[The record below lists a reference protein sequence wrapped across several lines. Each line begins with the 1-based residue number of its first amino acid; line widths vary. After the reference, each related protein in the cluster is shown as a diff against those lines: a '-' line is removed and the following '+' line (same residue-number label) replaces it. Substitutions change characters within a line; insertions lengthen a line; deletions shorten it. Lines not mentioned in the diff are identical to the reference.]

1 MLLSYY
7 KGVFEMKIGI
17 IGAGPRGLLM
27 LNNLI
32 QNFESSNHKKLTIH
46 LFDRAVAGG
55 RVWKVK
61 QPISLIMNTPA
72 NELTLFND
80 GQDGALCI
88 AQWCQSDIS
97 NKFINSLNVDNKEE
111 LLIAVDKI
119 NNRSYV
125 PRAICGAYCQ
135 WFFQQLVNQIKDND
149 NINLDVHF
157 NQNVTNIEKVQDDS
171 FVVSV
176 DNVDYPV
183 DKLVFSLGQ
192 QENKLTKDQQSL
204 KKYAKDYDLTY
215 ILPGEADEANLSTI
229 NSNQNVIIRGM
240 GLSFNDY
247 VSRLTEGRGGY
258 FIDNGD
264 NTLTYHAS
272 GKEPTI
278 YAGSRRGVPYYP
290 KAISQKD
297 YNENYP
303 AVFLTN
309 ENVEKHLKDGHISF
323 EDFHKLLRLDIEYRY
338 YTFLFSL
345 KHPEIDVA
353 DFQKKFKETD
363 NHNALIGSYHLST
376 EEVFDWDKILNPVAG
391 VKISTL
397 DNYQTHIKDWLKQM
411 IDDALLGSKTGPV
424 IGSLEML
431 RDLRDNIRYVLS
443 NHLFTNDDLV
453 NKYLGRFSS
462 DMKFLSQGAPAI
474 RSQEILALMDAG
486 IVKIL
491 GPQMQVIGA
500 NHKFITRS
508 AFYGEEII
516 NGDAFIEARTNAPIT
531 KVSANP
537 AITSMLNNG
546 LIKPL
551 PIKLSDG
558 KIVENSSVNI
568 NIKTDQ
574 IIGQENLYTWG
585 LNTEGLYFVTSAIP
599 RPGVND
605 SILTAGNDIAKGLL
619 DIPVANP
626 TIYM

>member
-1 MLLSYY
+1 
-7 KGVFEMKIGI
+7 MKIGI

-32 QNFESSNHKKLTIH
+32 QNFESSNNDNLTIH

-72 NELTLFND
+72 NELSLFND
-80 GQDGALCI
+80 GQKDALSI
-88 AQWCQSDIS
+88 SEWCQSNIS
-97 NKFINSLNVDNKEE
+97 NDFINSLDVDNKDE
-111 LLIAVDKI
+111 LLTAVDKI
-119 NNRSYV
+119 NDRSYV

-135 WFFQQLVNQIKDND
+135 WFFQQLVNQIKNND
-149 NINLDVHF
+149 NINLAVHF
-157 NQNVTNIEKVQDDS
+157 NQNVDNVEKVKDDS

-176 DNVDYPV
+176 GDVDYPV
-183 DKLVFSLGQ
+183 DKLLFSLGQ
-192 QENKLTKDQQSL
+192 QENKLTKDQESL
-204 KKYAKDYDLTY
+204 QKYAKDYGLTY
-215 ILPGEADEANLSTI
+215 ILPGEADEADLSTI
-229 NSNQNVIIRGM
+229 TSDQNVIIRGM
-240 GLSFNDY
+240 GLSFNDF

-258 FIDNGD
+258 FTDNGD

-272 GKEPTI
+272 GDEPAI

-290 KAISQKD
+290 KAISQKAF
-297 YNENYP
+297 NENYP

-309 ENVEKHLKDGHISF
+309 ENVDKHLKNGHISF
-323 EDFHKLLRLDIEYRY
+323 EDFHMLLRLDIEYRY
-338 YTFLFSL
+338 YSFLFNL
-345 KHPEIDVA
+345 KHPEIDVE
-353 DFQKKFKETD
+353 DFQMKFKQTD
-363 NHNALIGSYHLST
+363 NHNALIGSYHLPT
-376 EEVFDWDKILNPVAG
+376 EEVLDWDKILNPVAG

-397 DNYQTHIKDWLKQM
+397 DNYQEHIKIWLKEM

-462 DMKFLSQGAPAI
+462 DMKFLSQGAPAV

-486 IVKIL
+486 IVKII

-516 NGDAFIEARTNAPIT
+516 HGDALIEARTNAPVT

-537 AITSMLNNG
+537 VITSMMSNG

-551 PIKLSDG
+551 PITLSDG
-558 KIVENSSVNI
+558 ETVENSSVDI
-568 NIKTDQ
+568 DIKTDQ
-574 IIGQENLYTWG
+574 VVDQPNLYTWG

-605 SILTAGNDIAKGLL
+605 SILTAADDIAKGLL
-619 DIPVANP
+619 DIPVENP

>member
-32 QNFESSNHKKLTIH
+32 QNFESSDHDNLTIH

-72 NELTLFND
+72 NELSLFDD
-80 GQDGALCI
+80 GQKDALSV

-97 NKFINSLNVDNKEE
+97 KKFINNLDVDNKDE
-111 LLIAVDKI
+111 LLTAVDKI
-119 NNRSYV
+119 NDRSYV

-135 WFFQQLVNQIKDND
+135 WFFQQLVEQIKDND
-149 NINLDVHF
+149 SINLAVHF
-157 NQNVTNIEKVQDDS
+157 NQNVDNVEKVKDDS

-176 DNVDYPV
+176 GDVDYPV

-192 QENKLTKDQQSL
+192 QENKLTKDQESL
-204 KKYAKDYDLTY
+204 QKYAKDYGLTY
-215 ILPGEADEANLSTI
+215 ILPGEADEADLSTI
-229 NSNQNVIIRGM
+229 TSDQNVIIRGM
-240 GLSFNDY
+240 GLSFNDF

-258 FIDNGD
+258 FTDNGD
-264 NTLTYHAS
+264 DTLTYHAS
-272 GKEPTI
+272 GDEPTI

-290 KAISQKD
+290 KAISQKAF
-297 YNENYP
+297 NENYP

-309 ENVEKHLKDGHISF
+309 ENVDKHLKDGHISF
-323 EDFHKLLRLDIEYRY
+323 EDFHMLLRLDIEYRY
-338 YTFLFSL
+338 YSFLFSL
-345 KHPEIDVA
+345 KHPEIDVE
-353 DFQKKFKETD
+353 DFQKKFRETD
-363 NHNALIGSYHLST
+363 NHNALIGSYHLPT

-397 DNYQTHIKDWLKQM
+397 DNYQKHIKTWLKEM

-443 NHLFTNDDLV
+443 NHLFKNDDLV
-453 NKYLGRFSS
+453 HKYLGRFSS
-462 DMKFLSQGAPAI
+462 DMKFLSQGAPAV

-486 IVKIL
+486 IVKII

-516 NGDAFIEARTNAPIT
+516 HGDALIEARTNAPVT

-537 AITSMLNNG
+537 VITSMMDKG

-551 PIKLSDG
+551 PITLSDG
-558 KIVENSSVNI
+558 ETVDNSSVDI
-568 NIKTDQ
+568 DIKTDQ
-574 IIGQENLYTWG
+574 VVGQPNLYTWG

-605 SILTAGNDIAKGLL
+605 SILLAGDDIAKGLL
-619 DIPVANP
+619 DIPVENP

>member
-32 QNFESSNHKKLTIH
+32 QNFESSDHDNLTIH

-61 QPISLIMNTPA
+61 QPIGLIMNTPA
-72 NELTLFND
+72 NELSLFDD
-80 GQDGALCI
+80 GQKDALSI

-97 NKFINSLNVDNKEE
+97 KKFINNLDVDNKDE
-111 LLIAVDKI
+111 LLTAVDKI
-119 NNRSYV
+119 NDRSYV

-135 WFFQQLVNQIKDND
+135 WFFQQLVEQIKDND
-149 NINLDVHF
+149 SINLAVHF
-157 NQNVTNIEKVQDDS
+157 NQNVDNVEKVKGDS

-176 DNVDYPV
+176 GDVDYPV

-192 QENKLTKDQQSL
+192 QENKLTKDQESL
-204 KKYAKDYDLTY
+204 QKYAKDCGLTY
-215 ILPGEADEANLSTI
+215 ILPGEADEADLSTI
-229 NSNQNVIIRGM
+229 TSDQNVIIRGM
-240 GLSFNDY
+240 GLSFNDF

-258 FIDNGD
+258 FTDNDD

-272 GKEPTI
+272 GDEPTI

-290 KAISQKD
+290 KAISQKAF
-297 YNENYP
+297 NENYP

-309 ENVEKHLKDGHISF
+309 ENVDKHLKDGHISF
-323 EDFHKLLRLDIEYRY
+323 EVFHMLLRLDIEYRY
-338 YTFLFSL
+338 YSFLFSL
-345 KHPEIDVA
+345 KHPEIDVE
-353 DFQKKFKETD
+353 DFQKKFRETD
-363 NHNALIGSYHLST
+363 NHNALIGSYHLPI

-397 DNYQTHIKDWLKQM
+397 DNYQEHIKTWLKEM
-411 IDDALLGSKTGPV
+411 INDALLGSKTGPV

-453 NKYLGRFSS
+453 HKYLGRFSS
-462 DMKFLSQGAPAI
+462 DMKFLSQGAPAV

-486 IVKIL
+486 IVKII

-516 NGDAFIEARTNAPIT
+516 HGDALIEARTNAPVT

-537 AITSMLNNG
+537 VITSMMDKG

-551 PIKLSDG
+551 PITLSDG
-558 KIVENSSVNI
+558 EIVENSSVDI
-568 NIKTDQ
+568 DIKTDQ
-574 IIGQENLYTWG
+574 VIGQQNLYTWG

-605 SILTAGNDIAKGLL
+605 SILRAGDDIAKGLL
-619 DIPVANP
+619 DIPVENP